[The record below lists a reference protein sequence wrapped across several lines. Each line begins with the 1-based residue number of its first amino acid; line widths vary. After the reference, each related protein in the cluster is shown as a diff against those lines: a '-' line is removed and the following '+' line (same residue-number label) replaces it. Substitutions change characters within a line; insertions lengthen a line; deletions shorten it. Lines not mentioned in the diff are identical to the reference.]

1 MDTCGYAPA
10 LQLLQLMHAFMSEKQ
25 AQRVPV
31 LDGASAVTCSRL
43 NGISEGHSFLF
54 SANGLKFRSAQEVFD
69 AAIAYLARPSLT
81 RILQPPPHATH
92 LSLTSD
98 LRDSEISPV
107 LLVIMGADSLPLVQ
121 DASTAF
127 IHSWHAAGCRRI
139 VITGGI
145 GRATPD
151 LIKSFKKRSAHVDAG
166 SDHTKSDSV
175 SLPFAHA
182 LGGPQMLPFLHDYS
196 SFSVSWRPAVVAQY
210 DPPPLPPPSYPL
222 VPFLVSTI
230 RCASRYVTE
239 ADIFAE
245 VVLEALQ
252 GAGIAAKCLRS
263 PQSCAPQL

>member
-10 LQLLQLMHAFMSEKQ
+10 LLLLQLMHAFMSEKQ

-54 SANGLKFRSAQEVFD
+54 NANGLKFRSAQEVFD

-81 RILQPPPHATH
+81 RTLQPPPHATH

-107 LLVIMGADSLPLVQ
+107 LLVIMGADSLPFVQ

-210 DPPPLPPPSYPL
+210 DPPRLPPPSYPL